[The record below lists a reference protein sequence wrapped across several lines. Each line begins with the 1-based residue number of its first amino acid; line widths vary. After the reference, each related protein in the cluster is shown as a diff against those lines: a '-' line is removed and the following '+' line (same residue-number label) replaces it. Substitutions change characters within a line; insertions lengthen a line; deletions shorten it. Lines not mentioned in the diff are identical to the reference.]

1 LMASQWQEDIRD
13 MEQQIDLL
21 GQVLYPQEG

>member
-1 LMASQWQEDIRD
+1 MASQWQEDIRD